1 MPKAIA
7 PSVAQINIERFKKS
21 AIQSASGKQG
31 HLENHNDGKPKQAQ
45 LKQERIVR
53 SRAII

>member
-1 MPKAIA
+1 MPKAIE
-7 PSVAQINIERFKKS
+7 PRVAQINIKMS

-31 HLENHNDGKPKQAQ
+31 NLENHNDGKPEQAQ

-53 SRAII
+53 SRTII